1 MSMDTVKTILIAEDD
16 ENTRELCKEAFT
28 KANLPVIVAKNG
40 REAVRLALAHHP
52 SVILM
57 DIMMPEMNGHEAV
70 QKIRE
75 DDWGRTAKIIYLTN
89 FSEPENV
96 YRAIRNGPDDFIV
109 KAHTS
114 IHDIVNHARV
124 AMHAD

>member
-1 MSMDTVKTILIAEDD
+1 M
-16 ENTRELCKEAFT
+16 RELCKAAFAT
-28 KANLPVIVAKNG
+28 ANIPVILAENG
-40 REAVRLALAHHP
+40 REAVRLALSKHP

-57 DIMMPEMNGHEAV
+57 DIMMPVMNGHEAV
-70 QKIRE
+70 KKIRE

-96 YRAIRNGPDDFIV
+96 YKAIKSGPEDFVI

-114 IHDIVNHARV
+114 IKDIVNKARI
-124 AMHAD
+124 AMHTE